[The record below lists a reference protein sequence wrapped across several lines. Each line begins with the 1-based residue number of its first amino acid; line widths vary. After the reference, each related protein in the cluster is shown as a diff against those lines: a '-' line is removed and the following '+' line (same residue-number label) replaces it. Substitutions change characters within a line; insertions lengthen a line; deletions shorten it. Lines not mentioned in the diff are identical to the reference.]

1 MRLLLKPD
9 RMFAEVAFPLPL
21 PQPFIYRVP
30 PGMSGVAVGSRVLAP
45 FGPRRMT
52 GVVTALRQDAA
63 AIEHTKDLLAVLDEL
78 PSVSAELFDLVR
90 WMADYYVCSW
100 GEVFRVMMPAG
111 MLSGNPARVRLE
123 RHVRFASAW
132 RHAKAVD
139 ALRTELRGPR
149 QIAVIESLAGYAA
162 EGLQE
167 PRQSDVLARAG
178 AAASTLRSLV
188 QRGVLEVVEA
198 EAIRGGVI
206 DAGKAEALPE
216 RTLHPAQAEA
226 LQSVSACIDAGRF
239 HTFLLHGVTGSGKT
253 EVYIEALKQTI
264 RRGRTGIV
272 LVPEIALTPQ
282 IVRRFRAHFGSR
294 IAVFHSGMSA
304 GERFD
309 TWRLLRAG
317 RFAAVVG
324 PRSAVLAPLSNL
336 GLLVVDEEHGQSYK
350 QQNPAPRYHARD
362 VAVMRARMNDAV
374 CILGSATPSLESH
387 YNAQRG
393 KYTLLS
399 LPERARRSAGKPA
412 SLPDVRIID
421 LRGTPSSTSLSP
433 WLEDAIGQRLARS
446 EQVILLQN
454 RRGYA
459 PLPECVRCG
468 WSPEC
473 EDCSITMV
481 FHKSGNRLRCH
492 YCGRTAPFR
501 ERCPNCGEAS
511 IEAFG
516 TGTQRVEEELEVRFP
531 EARIVR
537 MDLDT
542 TSAKDAHELL
552 LQRFEEGHAD
562 ILVGTQM
569 VAKGFDFERVTLVG
583 VINADIGLLLPD
595 FRAEER
601 AYQLLSQVAGRAG
614 RASLPGEVVI
624 QTRNPDRPVLRYARD
639 HDYETFATRQLAERR
654 ALCYPP
660 FGRMAGIA
668 FRGPR
673 ARDVAD
679 LARRWT
685 DALRKEAAGAQVM
698 GPEEAFIGRVKKQY
712 RYHSIVKCR
721 RGDRIHLQEALRTVE
736 EGMRSLPAGCRVNID
751 IDPVGFF

>member
-1 MRLLLKPD
+1 M
-9 RMFAEVAFPLPL
+9 
-21 PQPFIYRVP
+21 I
-30 PGMSGVAVGSRVLAP
+30 
-45 FGPRRMT
+45 
-52 GVVTALRQDAA
+52 GVVTALRQEAPA
-63 AIEHTKDLLAVLDEL
+63 LERTRDLLEALDSVPAVSD
-78 PSVSAELFDLVR
+78 ELFDLVR

-100 GEVFRVMMPAG
+100 GEVLRVIMPAG
-111 MLSGNPARVRLE
+111 MLSGNPAKVRME
-123 RHVRFASAW
+123 RRVRFAPAW
-132 RHAKAVD
+132 RRAGAAD
-139 ALRTELRGPR
+139 ALRSELRGPR
-149 QIAVIESLAGYAA
+149 QRAVVEALVDYMA
-162 EGLQE
+162 EGLPE
-167 PRQSDVLARAG
+167 PRQADVLTRTG
-178 AAASTLRSLV
+178 AAASTIRSLV
-188 QRGVLEVVEA
+188 QRDVLEVVEA
-198 EAIRGGVI
+198 EIIRGGI
-206 DAGKAEALPE
+206 LDADKPE
-216 RTLHPAQAEA
+216 TCPGRTLHPDQAAALRAVSECIEA
-226 LQSVSACIDAGRF
+226 RRF

-264 RRGRTGIV
+264 RQGRTGIV

-282 IVRRFRAHFGSR
+282 IARRFRAHFGNR
-294 IAVFHSGMSA
+294 IAVLHSGMST

-317 RFAAVVG
+317 RFSAVVG

-362 VAVMRARMNDAV
+362 VAVMRARMNDAA
-374 CILGSATPSLESH
+374 CMLGSATPSLESH
-387 YNAQRG
+387 YNAQSG

-399 LPERARRSAGKPA
+399 LPERAPREAGQSV
-412 SLPDVRIID
+412 SLPKVRIID
-421 LRGTPSSTSLSP
+421 LRGTASATSLSP
-433 WLEDAIGQRLARS
+433 WLEDAIEKRLARS

-459 PLPECVRCG
+459 PVSECVRCG

-473 EDCSITMV
+473 PNCSITMV
-481 FHKSGNRLRCH
+481 FHKSGHRLRCH
-492 YCGRTAPFR
+492 YCGRAEPFR
-501 ERCPNCGEAS
+501 TQCAHCGETA
-511 IEAFG
+511 IEVFG
-516 TGTQRVEEELEVRFP
+516 AGTQRVEEELEARFP

-537 MDLDT
+537 MDLDA
-542 TSAKDAHELL
+542 TSAKDAHEVLL
-552 LQRFEEGHAD
+552 RRFEEGQAD

-624 QTRNPDRPVLRYARD
+624 QTRNPERSVLRYARD
-639 HDYETFATRQLAERR
+639 HDYAAFAMRQLAERQ
-654 ALCYPP
+654 ALGYPP
-660 FGRMAGIA
+660 FGRMAGVA

-673 ARDVAD
+673 AGDVAA

-685 DALRKEAAGAQVM
+685 DALRQALPAAAIM

-712 RYHSIVKCR
+712 RYHSIVKCSR
-721 RGDRIHLQEALRTVE
+721 AGRMSLQKALRTVE
-736 EGMRSLPAGCRVNID
+736 NGMRSLPTGCRVNID

>member
-21 PQPFIYRVP
+21 PKPFIYRVP
-30 PGMSGVAVGSRVLAP
+30 PGMSGVSVGSRVLAP

-63 AIEHTKDLLAVLDEL
+63 GVGQTKDLLASLDAL

-111 MLSGNPARVRLE
+111 MLSANPARTRVE
-123 RHVRFASAW
+123 RRIRFAPAW
-132 RHAKAVD
+132 RHEKAVD
-139 ALRTELRGPR
+139 VLRTELRGPR
-149 QIAVIESLAGYAA
+149 QIAVIESLAGYVA

-167 PRQSDVLARAG
+167 PRQADLLARAG
-178 AAASTLRSLV
+178 AASPTLRSLV
-188 QRGVLEVVEA
+188 QRGVLEIVEA
-198 EAIRGGVI
+198 EAIRAGVI
-206 DAGKAEALPE
+206 DAGEAGALPE
-216 RTLHPAQAEA
+216 RTLHPAQADA
-226 LQSVSACIDAGRF
+226 LHAVSACIDAKRF

-309 TWRLLRAG
+309 TWLLLRAG
-317 RFAAVVG
+317 RFDAVVG

-362 VAVMRARMNDAV
+362 VAVMRARMNEAV

-393 KYTLLS
+393 KYTFLS
-399 LPERARRSAGKPA
+399 LPERARRSADKPV

-421 LRGTPSSTSLSP
+421 LRGTASSTSLSP

-481 FHKSGNRLRCH
+481 FHKSGYRLRCH
-492 YCGRTAPFR
+492 YCGRTAPLR
-501 ERCPNCGEAS
+501 EHCANCGEAS

-516 TGTQRVEEELEVRFP
+516 TGTQRVEEDLETRFP

-542 TSAKDAHELL
+542 TSAKDAHEVLL
-552 LQRFEEGHAD
+552 RRFEEGHAD

-639 HDYETFATRQLAERR
+639 HDYETFAARQLAERR

-698 GPEEAFIGRVKKQY
+698 GPEEAFISRVKKQY
-712 RYHSIVKCR
+712 RYHSMVKCR
-721 RGDRIHLQEALRTVE
+721 RGDRISLQKALRTVE
-736 EGMRSLPAGCRVNID
+736 EGMGSLPAGCRVNID

>member
-1 MRLLLKPD
+1 
-9 RMFAEVAFPLPL
+9 MFAEVAFPLPL
-21 PQPFIYRVP
+21 PQPFAYRVP
-30 PGMSGVAVGSRVLAP
+30 AEMSGVAVGCRVLAP
-45 FGPRRMT
+45 LGSRRMI
-52 GVVTALRQDAA
+52 GVVTALRREAPA
-63 AIEHTKDLLAVLDEL
+63 LERTKDLLEALDAS
-78 PSVSAELFDLVR
+78 PSVSDELFDLAR

-111 MLSGNPARVRLE
+111 MLSGNPTRVRME
-123 RHVRFASAW
+123 RRVRFAPAW
-132 RHAKAVD
+132 RRAEAVET
-139 ALRTELRGPR
+139 LRGELRGPR
-149 QIAVIESLAGYAA
+149 QIAVVEALADYRA
-162 EGLQE
+162 EGFPE
-167 PRQSDVLARAG
+167 PRQADLLARAG
-178 AAASTLRSLV
+178 AASPTLRSLV
-188 QRGVLEVVEA
+188 QRGVLEITEA
-198 EAIRGGVI
+198 EAIRAGII

-226 LQSVSACIDAGRF
+226 LRAVSECIEARRF
-239 HTFLLHGVTGSGKT
+239 RAFLLHGVTGSGKT
-253 EVYIEALKQTI
+253 EVYIAALKQTI
-264 RRGRTGIV
+264 RQGRTGVV

-282 IVRRFRAHFGSR
+282 IAQRFRAHFGNR
-294 IAVFHSGMSA
+294 IAVLHSGMNA

-317 RFAAVVG
+317 RFDAVVG
-324 PRSAVLAPLSNL
+324 PRSAVLAPLPNL

-350 QQNPAPRYHARD
+350 QQDPAPRYHARD
-362 VAVMRARMNDAV
+362 VAVMRARMNDAA
-374 CILGSATPSLESH
+374 CILGSATPSMESH

-399 LPERARRSAGKPA
+399 LPERAHREAGQA
-412 SLPDVRIID
+412 VALPKVRIID
-421 LRGTPSSTSLSP
+421 LRGAPSATSLSP
-433 WLEDAIGQRLARS
+433 RLEAAIEERLARS

-459 PLPECVRCG
+459 PIPECMCCG

-473 EDCSITMV
+473 ANCSITMV
-481 FHKSGNRLRCH
+481 FHKSDNRLRCH
-492 YCGRTAPFR
+492 YCGRSEPFR
-501 ERCPNCGEAS
+501 TRCGQCGETAM
-511 IEAFG
+511 EAFG
-516 TGTQRVEEELEVRFP
+516 AGTQRVEEELEARFP

-552 LQRFEEGHAD
+552 LRRFEEGQAD

-614 RASLPGEVVI
+614 RASLPGEVII
-624 QTRNPDRPVLRYARD
+624 QTRNPDRSVLRYARD
-639 HDYETFATRQLAERR
+639 HDYATFAAQQLSERR
-654 ALCYPP
+654 ALGYPP

-673 ARDVAD
+673 AGDVAA

-685 DALRKEAAGAQVM
+685 ESLRKAMPSARIM
-698 GPEEAFIGRVKKQY
+698 GPEEAFVSRIKKQY
-712 RYHSIVKCR
+712 RYHSIAKCD
-721 RGDRIHLQEALRTVE
+721 RGGRMSLQKALRAVE
-736 EGMRSLPAGCRVNID
+736 NDMRSLPAGCRVNID